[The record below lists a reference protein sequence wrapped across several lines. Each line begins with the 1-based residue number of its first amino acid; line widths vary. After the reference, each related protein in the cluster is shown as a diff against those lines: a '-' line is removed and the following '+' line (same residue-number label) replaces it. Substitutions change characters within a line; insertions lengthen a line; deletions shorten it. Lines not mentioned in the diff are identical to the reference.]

1 MIHFKSTLLL
11 LMGIILSALPANSQ
25 TTSKKKVGFLNG
37 TIISEGVKEP
47 LPNAT
52 IQLFT
57 LPDTVFKTGGASDLE
72 GAFSIS
78 VEAGNYLMR
87 ISYVGFHSQEKAV
100 KITAKKTNN
109 IGNIELSPDIIALKE
124 ALVTAEVPP
133 VTMSEDTMVYN
144 SAAFRVPAGSML
156 EELLKKYPGV
166 EIAED
171 GTITVNG
178 KTVNRILM
186 KGKDFFGT
194 DKNMALKNIPADV
207 VDKVKFYD
215 KESDFKRM
223 TGIDDGEEETV
234 LDLQM
239 KKGADKGWFGN
250 TDVAYGSHKRY
261 SAKNMTSHF
270 TDNSQM
276 SLILS
281 ANNIGDRGFRGGGG
295 SGLVASKMGGFN
307 FATRSDKVETGGN
320 IRFNHRDTD
329 AKSLSST
336 EYFMTAG
343 NANQYSTS
351 NSSSFSRASNINAD
365 FRLEWKIDS
374 LTNVIFRP
382 SISYST
388 SDSWSKSSSATFD
401 GDPFEYDSDY
411 TRSMFGTV
419 PEGFEDIA
427 INKNMN
433 ESMSGS
439 ESRSMNAT
447 LQINRRLGKVGRNLT
462 LDGSFGY
469 SDSESENISNN
480 DVKYYREGAG
490 NGYTRKRYSSTPST
504 NWNYS
509 TRLSYTEPLS
519 SIANLQLSYRFNY
532 SYNSSDRATYVF
544 DNLADYTPQL
554 NHNYHFPTLP
564 EDYEQYK
571 DDDLSRYST
580 YRNMNH
586 EVNAMVRFVT
596 EKMNLSV
603 GASWLPQH
611 SKMKYQYLGLDTVL
625 KRTVNNFA
633 PNIRLRYKWSKNT
646 VLNVRYRGRTSQP
659 SMTDL
664 LDITDDSNPLNIT
677 QGNPGLK
684 PSFTNNM
691 NAFFNTYSTD
701 VQRGF
706 SANIRFSNT
715 LNSISQKVT
724 YNEETGGRITR
735 PENINGNWNINGG
748 FNFNAAIPANEKFT
762 YSATTDA
769 GFNHGVAYISMMNKN
784 SVRNTIKTT
793 NISERLKGSY
803 RNDWF
808 EMTLNGSLRYAHSV
822 NEQQPGQNLDTYDFS
837 YGPSTNIQL
846 PWFNIRLYS
855 DIYMSSRRGYS
866 DPSFNTNE
874 LLWNAQI
881 SASFLKKNA
890 LTVSFQVFDILH
902 EQSNVSRNISATMRS
917 DTQNNAIHS
926 YCMFHVIYKFNQMGD
941 KETRSQMRQNFG
953 RPGMPPAGAPE
964 MFERG
969 GGRMGGFGGG
979 RP

>member
-1 MIHFKSTLLL
+1 MKNFILLL
-11 LMGIILSALPANSQ
+11 LGIMFLAVPANAQ
-25 TTSKKKVGFLNG
+25 TTNKKKIGYLSG
-37 TIISEGVKEP
+37 TIIGASEKEP
-47 LPNAT
+47 LPNAAV
-52 IQLFT
+52 QLFT
-57 LPDTVFKTGGASDLE
+57 LPDTVFKAGGASDLE
-72 GAFSIS
+72 GKFSIS
-78 VEAGNYLMR
+78 VEAGDYLVR
-87 ISYVGFHSQEKAV
+87 VTYVGFLSQEKLV

-109 IGNIELSPDIIALKE
+109 LGDIELKPDVVALKE
-124 ALVTAEVPP
+124 AVVTAEVPP

-166 EIAED
+166 EISDD
-171 GTITVNG
+171 GTIKVNG

-194 DKNMALKNIPADV
+194 DKNMALKNIPAET

-215 KESDFKRM
+215 KDSDFKRV

-250 TDVAYGSHKRY
+250 TDVAYGSHDRY

-270 TDNSQM
+270 TDKSQK

-307 FATRSDKVETGGN
+307 FATRSDKLETGGN
-320 IRFNHRDTD
+320 VRFNHRDTD
-329 AKSLSST
+329 VKSYSST

-343 NANQYSTS
+343 NPNQYSTS
-351 NSSSFSRASNINAD
+351 NNNSFSRSSNVNAD
-365 FRLEWKIDS
+365 FRIEWKLDT
-374 LTNVIFRP
+374 LTNIIFSP

-388 SDSWSKSSSATFD
+388 SDSWSKNSSATFD
-401 GDPFEYDSDY
+401 ADPFEHGGDY
-411 TRSMFGTV
+411 IRSMFGTV
-419 PEGFEDIA
+419 PVGYEDIA
-427 INKNMN
+427 INRNLN
-433 ESMSGS
+433 ESMGSS
-439 ESRSMNAT
+439 ESRSMNAN
-447 LQINRRLGKVGRNLT
+447 LQINRRLGKTGRNLT

-469 SDSESENISNN
+469 SDSENENISHN
-480 DVKYYREGAG
+480 DVTYYRESAG
-490 NGYTRKRYSSTPST
+490 KGYVRKRYSSTPSE

-509 TRLSYTEPLS
+509 TRISYTEPLS
-519 SIANLQLSYRFNY
+519 NIANLQLSYRFNY
-532 SYNSSDRATYVF
+532 SYNSSDRSTYVF
-544 DNLADYTPQL
+544 DNLSDYTPLL
-554 NHNYHFPTLP
+554 NHYYNFPALP
-564 EDYEQYK
+564 DDYEQYK

-586 EVNAMVRFVT
+586 EVSAMARFVT

-611 SKMKYQYLGLDTVL
+611 SRMKYQYLGIDTVL
-625 KRTVNNFA
+625 KRTVNNFS
-633 PNIRLRYKWSKNT
+633 PNIRFRYKWSKST
-646 VLNVRYRGRTSQP
+646 VLNVRYSGRTSQP

-664 LDITDDSNPLNIT
+664 LDVTDDSNPLNIT
-677 QGNPGLK
+677 KGNPGLK
-684 PSFTNNM
+684 PSFTNNL
-691 NAFFNTYSTD
+691 NAFFNTYNAD
-701 VQRGF
+701 AQRGF
-706 SANIRFSNT
+706 SANLRFSNT
-715 LNSISQKVT
+715 LNSISQMVT
-724 YNEETGGRITR
+724 YNEDTGGRISR
-735 PENINGNWNINGG
+735 PENINGNWNVNGG
-748 FNFNAAIPANEKFT
+748 FNFNASLPANTKFT

-769 GFNHGVAYISMMNKN
+769 GFNHGVAYISMLNKN

-793 NISERLKGSY
+793 NISEQLKGGY

-808 EMTLNGSLRYAHSV
+808 EITLNGSLRYAHSV
-822 NEQQPGQNLDTYDFS
+822 NEQQPGQNFDTYDFS

-846 PWFNIRLYS
+846 PWFNMRLYS

-866 DPSFNTNE
+866 DPTFNTNE
-874 LLWNAQI
+874 LLWNAQV
-881 SASFLKKNA
+881 SSSFLKNNA
-890 LTVSFQVFDILH
+890 LTLSFQVFDILH

-941 KETRSQMRQNFG
+941 KDTRSQMRRSFDGPG
-953 RPGMPPAGAPE
+953 RSPAGAPA
-964 MFERG
+964 MPERG
-969 GGRMGGFGGG
+969 GERMGSFGGG
-979 RP
+979 RF